1 VVVAIRR
8 HHALIVSNRQSRC
21 HVDAL
26 PAACVNVTV
35 LLMYTVARMLQFVG
49 LTIPLLS
56 IFAQLN
62 QQITL
67 SQMLGFLAMSMGIF
81 ALGYLLQRYSGGPS

>member
-1 VVVAIRR
+1 
-8 HHALIVSNRQSRC
+8 
-21 HVDAL
+21 
-26 PAACVNVTV
+26 
-35 LLMYTVARMLQFVG
+35 MLQFVG

-67 SQMLGFLAMSMGIF
+67 SQMLGFLAVSMGIF

>member
-1 VVVAIRR
+1 MWPLAGRP
-8 HHALIVSNRQSRC
+8 RQCYR
-21 HVDAL
+21 AF
-26 PAACVNVTV
+26 
-35 LLMYTVARMLQFVG
+35 MYTVARMLQFVG

-67 SQMLGFLAMSMGIF
+67 RDMLGFLALSMGIF